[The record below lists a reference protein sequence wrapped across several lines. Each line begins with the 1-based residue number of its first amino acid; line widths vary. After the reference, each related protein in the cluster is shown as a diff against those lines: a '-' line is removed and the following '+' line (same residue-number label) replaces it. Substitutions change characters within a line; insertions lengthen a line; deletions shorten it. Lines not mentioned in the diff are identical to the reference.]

1 MCVNFFK
8 QPRIKYSTYLKPIFV
23 ELCFC
28 SFFSF
33 LKSSRIFSEIW
44 KLQLYFLKLKPNAHM
59 RICKYLRNR
68 LILYKYPKFQKRQ
81 LFLIFLKS
89 VIFICTIQPE
99 TTFYIVFS
107 FWRKYQSTYK
117 YWGLDC
123 RTNKKLRK
131 KMHRCPEHR
140 INA

>member
-1 MCVNFFK
+1 MCVNFI
-8 QPRIKYSTYLKPIFV
+8 QRPRIKYSTYSRPIFV
-23 ELCFC
+23 ECCFW

-44 KLQLYFLKLKPNAHM
+44 KLQLYFLKLKPNVHM
-59 RICKYLRNR
+59 KKCKHLRTR

-81 LFLIFLKS
+81 LFLIFLKF

-99 TTFYIVFS
+99 TTFYVVFS
-107 FWRKYQSTYK
+107 FWRKY
-117 YWGLDC
+117 WGLDC
-123 RTNKKLRK
+123 RSNKNFRK